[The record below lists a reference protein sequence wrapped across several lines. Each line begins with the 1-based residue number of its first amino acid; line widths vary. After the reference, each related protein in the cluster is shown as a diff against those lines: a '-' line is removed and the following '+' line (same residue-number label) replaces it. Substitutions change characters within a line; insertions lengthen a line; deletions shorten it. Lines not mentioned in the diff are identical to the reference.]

1 MALLDLLQG
10 VEAAIIVDAVAGDGF
25 GGVVRELDLA
35 DLESFSSGSKSA
47 HGWGVAETL
56 RLGRMLIPELQ
67 DTEMCL
73 IGIETAGYALGD
85 GLSPSVR
92 AALPL
97 ASGVIQRRVDRALRR

>member
-10 VEAAIIVDAVAGDGF
+10 VKAAIIVDAVAGDGF
-25 GGVVRELDLA
+25 GGAVREIDLVE
-35 DLESFSSGSKSA
+35 LESFSPGSKSA

-56 RLGRMLIPELQ
+56 RLGRMLMPGLQ
-67 DTEMCL
+67 DTEMCV

-92 AALPL
+92 QALSQ
-97 ASGVIQRRVDRALRR
+97 ASGVIQRQVERALRR